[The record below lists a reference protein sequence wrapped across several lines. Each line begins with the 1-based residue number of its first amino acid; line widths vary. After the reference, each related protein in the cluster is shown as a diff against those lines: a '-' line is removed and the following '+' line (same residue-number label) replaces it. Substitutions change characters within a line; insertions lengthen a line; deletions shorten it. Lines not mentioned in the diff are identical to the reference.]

1 MLIVNG
7 KDDLIEVPNS
17 KTEITWK
24 CGHCGKVRTEPSRN
38 LRRRIWFCQC
48 VKKQEQ
54 IKDFERRLNEK
65 GFTFR
70 HDLTDEYKLNHNGMI
85 DQSKTTIPIECLR
98 CGSRFNS
105 RLSNVL
111 SGRKKCD
118 CAPNKHHTTDL
129 TAQEYIQKWTKHNQ
143 KHFDLLDMEY
153 KGRTSKYKVRCRS
166 CGFVDSRWGITLQ
179 GTDIRCKKCELG
191 SVGER
196 KIADWLDSQGI
207 PYEREYKVLIDGA
220 QRRYYDFFLPEQK
233 MMIEFHG
240 QQHYEPIEY
249 FGGQERFKRQQLR
262 DRQKEDFCKTLGYHL
277 LVIKYTDDIEKK
289 LSHSLRFNDQA

>member
-1 MLIVNG
+1 MLIING
-7 KDDLIEVPNS
+7 KDDLIKVPNS
-17 KTEITWK
+17 NTEVTWK
-24 CGHCGKVRTEPSRN
+24 CGHCGEVRTEPSRN

-48 VKKQEQ
+48 VKKQDQ

-153 KGRTSKYKVRCRS
+153 KGALANTRFGAGLVVLLTLAGNYSAGDRYSLQEVR
-166 CGFVDSRWGITLQ
+166 VKQHW
-179 GTDIRCKKCELG
+179 
-191 SVGER
+191 
-196 KIADWLDSQGI
+196 
-207 PYEREYKVLIDGA
+207 GA
-220 QRRYYDFFLPEQK
+220 QNR
-233 MMIEFHG
+233 
-240 QQHYEPIEY
+240 
-249 FGGQERFKRQQLR
+249 
-262 DRQKEDFCKTLGYHL
+262 
-277 LVIKYTDDIEKK
+277 
-289 LSHSLRFNDQA
+289 